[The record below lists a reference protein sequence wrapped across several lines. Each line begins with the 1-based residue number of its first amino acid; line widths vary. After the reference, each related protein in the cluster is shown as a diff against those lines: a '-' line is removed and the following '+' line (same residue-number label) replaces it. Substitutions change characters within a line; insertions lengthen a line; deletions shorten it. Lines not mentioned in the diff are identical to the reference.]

1 MIQIAQPFFGE
12 EEEKA
17 VCAVLRSGMLVN
29 GPFTREFEERIACL
43 VGRKYCIALSSGTAA
58 LHTALHAAGIS
69 SGSEVITSPFS
80 FIATANAILFCN
92 GKPIFVDIE
101 QENYTI
107 DYKLIESKITPQT
120 KAIVTVDL
128 FGQSCDYT
136 EIEALAKK
144 HNLLL
149 ITDSCQSLGA
159 KQNSKCVGSFGELG
173 VFSLYATKNITCG
186 EGGLLVT
193 DDEQIEKRAR
203 EFYNQG
209 QEIGKKYSYTDLG
222 LNYRMT
228 EMQAAIALEQVK
240 KIDWINKK
248 RRANAE
254 LLSQL
259 LSKIKNIHLPAE
271 KDGNTHVFH
280 QYTIRVN
287 SQIRDTL
294 VTYLQEKGIEASI
307 FYPKPLHLYSHLKKI
322 GYVKG
327 DFPVAEKVSQEV
339 ISLPIH
345 PLVSDNDIIY
355 IATCIREF
363 YEKM

>member
-1 MIQIAQPFFGE
+1 MIQIAQPFFGKE
-12 EEEKA
+12 EEEA
-17 VCAVLRSGMLVN
+17 VSAVLRSGTLVN

-43 VGRKYCIALSSGTAA
+43 VGKKYCIALSSGTAA
-58 LHTALHAAGIS
+58 LHAALHAAGIS
-69 SGSEVITSPFS
+69 NDSEVITSTFS

-92 GKPIFVDIE
+92 GKPVFVDIE
-101 QENYTI
+101 EENYNI
-107 DYKLIESKITPQT
+107 NPHLIESKITPKT

-128 FGQSCDYT
+128 FGQSCNYT

-144 HNLLL
+144 HNITL

-159 KQNSKCVGSFGELG
+159 KQNNKYVGSFGKIG

-193 DDEQIEKRAR
+193 DDEQIAKTVR

-209 QEIGKKYSYTDLG
+209 QEIGTKYSYVSVG
-222 LNYRMT
+222 WNYRMT

-240 KIDWINKK
+240 KIEWINQK
-248 RRANAE
+248 RRANAK

-259 LSKIKNIHLPAE
+259 LSKIKNIHLPTE
-271 KDGNTHVFH
+271 KDENTHTFH

-287 SQIRDTL
+287 SQIRDAL
-294 VTYLQEKGIEASI
+294 KDYLQEKGIGASI
-307 FYPKPLHLYSHLKKI
+307 FYPKPLHLYPHIAKI
-322 GYVKG
+322 GYFMG

-345 PLVSDNDIIY
+345 PLVLEKDILY
-355 IATCIREF
+355 IAACIRDF